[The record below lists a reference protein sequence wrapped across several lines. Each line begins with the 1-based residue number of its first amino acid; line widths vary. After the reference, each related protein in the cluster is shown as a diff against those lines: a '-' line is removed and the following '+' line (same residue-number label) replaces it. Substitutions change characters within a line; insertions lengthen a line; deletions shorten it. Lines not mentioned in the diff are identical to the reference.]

1 MKNRLQFNRIPALF
15 SSATTYLSGTSIG
28 VSGRER
34 AYEALDAFVKRR
46 DFIPLIG
53 EPIVARYIDDKGKKQ
68 LVLAIGKATGS
79 TENDTAGVQY
89 HIIDTAWLQEGI
101 DVATDTANEALD
113 LASAA
118 TKDTAD
124 YLIILKNMIMSGV
137 GLSDGT
143 YFDNNG
149 RWDRDPS
156 TVGLYDPIENS
167 NYLSDP
173 DEVRSMRDADKKL
186 DEVLGL
192 TNLSLNELSGATES
206 LSGVTREYFNNIFE
220 AAGLTTG
227 EAGKYPGHD
236 STNYINS
243 ASSLDEADVIL
254 DSVLRAL
261 SANTVAG
268 LEAADD
274 KTNELSAV
282 TAEFSATTDGF
293 VNRMVTGAG
302 LKENGEYKK
311 DNNANYILRAD
322 SLADADSIL
331 DSVLAETA
339 DNLAALS
346 AVTAEFSGATDGSI
360 RELSAATQSFSGIAE
375 EYFNNIIEAAG
386 LANNKKGEYPD
397 HDETH
402 YIKDATSLDNAD
414 VILDQTI
421 HGMSAA
427 TGEFSAATDS
437 LIGNIIEAG
446 GLNADGTY
454 THPHDSGEEVAYIGD
469 ASSLYESDIMLDQA
483 VADLSANTMAADA
496 ALQEQIDE
504 IGARKV
510 LGENAIAV
518 DVLDNGDS
526 KVKLV
531 INEEDDKVLTQNAL
545 GLKASVTLT
554 YSRDDKKIYLNGK
567 NGTPISKIDTDDF
580 VKDGMLS
587 AASVFTATEADKQQ
601 YPELVVG
608 KTYIK
613 LLFNV
618 DGEEPGRANPVFISA
633 DDLVD
638 IYTIDPELH
647 PELHTF
653 MKIDDYVIKLNVDAE
668 NGFASYNYARNISA
682 VTANIISATGLNMGE
697 QGSYPGHDETHYI
710 KNAGSLDQADVL
722 LDEAIWRVSGSNL
735 ELSASVVNNENVI
748 NNILKGTGL
757 NTQEPG
763 EYPGHDDTHFI
774 TSAKSLDNADV
785 LLDQAIWGLSGVAG
799 NLSAVTGDLSA
810 VTGEFS
816 AATDERLRNIISAA
830 SLNPDGTYD
839 HARAH
844 HSHYFASAFSSYEA
858 DEMLDANL
866 WNLSGVILDLS
877 AATESLSAGTLQL
890 SADTYYAIQALS
902 GDVIEYVDNSIKNL
916 SGDVIGYVDESVRN
930 LSGDVINYVDGVVSG
945 FAGDIAALSARCDEI
960 EETTAAALND
970 LNERVGVVETHFTG
984 DYVTLQGF
992 VPTSASSEDLKLDE
1006 NDTVNEALAK
1016 LEKQI
1021 EEGGGAL
1028 DKLAEL
1034 SGAVQSFSSAT
1045 YNQFNELGDDL
1056 STLCAMTISL
1066 SGAVE
1071 TVSGL
1076 TDGVL
1081 TITRNG
1087 VEQGTY
1093 SPSADTTV
1101 DIEVTGADVP
1111 LTGYELASG
1120 STEEELTIVPE
1131 DTVNEAFGKLQKQA
1145 FDNEK
1150 VIAAAFN
1157 DLKDMIEDVSGTMFD
1172 GADYDSTT
1180 KEIRFYNGDTVIDT
1194 IDATAFI
1201 KDGMLDNVE
1210 VVTISG
1216 EKYLR
1221 FTFNTDAGKETIDIK
1236 VSDFAGLYTAGSGIT
1251 VSDSNEISIKLAD
1264 KGDTGFLRLDGDGLY
1279 LTGITD
1285 MSSDLREL
1293 SAATVHV
1300 EGDLYEFS
1308 GAVMDKELVIAAAF
1322 NDLNDRV
1329 LELEDG
1335 AEMLDHAVTFNIDG
1349 ESHGS
1354 ASTDLSGDQVNI
1366 NTYKMYETA
1375 GSPTG
1380 LTLNEFLTIITVSDS
1395 GSLTIAQDGLPVLPT
1410 RGVKEAH
1417 ILIQNESNDP
1427 VVITVDNTDD
1437 RLRITGDNKLYIE
1450 GNGIGEANAL
1460 ITYDGLAY
1468 TIYIIVS

>member
-15 SSATTYLSGTSIG
+15 TSGVTYFSGTTIG

-34 AYEALDAFVKRR
+34 AYEALSAYTRQR

-68 LVLAIGKATGS
+68 AILAIGKATGS
-79 TENDTAGVQY
+79 TPNDTYGVDY
-89 HIIDTAWLQEGI
+89 HIIDTAWLQEEI
-101 DVATDTANEALD
+101 DIANFNAGQALE

-282 TAEFSATTDGF
+282 TREFSAATDGF
-293 VNRMVTGAG
+293 IDRIIAAAG
-302 LKENGEYKK
+302 FEEDGEYKK
-311 DNNANYILRAD
+311 DDDANYIIRAN
-322 SLADADSIL
+322 SAAEADSIL
-331 DSVLAETA
+331 DRVLGETS
-339 DNLAALS
+339 DNLNALS
-346 AVTAEFSGATDGSI
+346 ATTIQLSADTDGSI
-360 RELSAATQSFSGIAE
+360 RELSAATQSFSGTAE

-386 LANNKKGEYPD
+386 LTNGEKGKYNPHD
-397 HDETH
+397 DETR
-402 YIKDATSLDNAD
+402 YINGATSLDGAD
-414 VILDQTI
+414 VLLDKAIQ
-421 HGMSAA
+421 GMSAA
-427 TGEFSAATDS
+427 TGEFSAATDN

-469 ASSLYESDIMLDQA
+469 ASSLYEADIMLDQA

-518 DVLDNGDS
+518 DVLENGDS

-567 NGTPISKIDTDDF
+567 NGTAISEIDTDDF
-580 VKDGMLS
+580 IKDGMLS
-587 AASVFTATEADKQQ
+587 AASVFTATEADHQQ

-613 LLFNV
+613 LLFNI

-638 IYTIDPELH
+638 IYTVDPAS
-647 PELHTF
+647 HTF
-653 MKIDDYVIKLNVDAE
+653 MEINDYVIKLNVDKE
-668 NGFASYNYARNISA
+668 DGLASYNYARNISA
-682 VTANIISATGLNMGE
+682 ITDNIISAAGLNIGERGSYPGHDDTCVIKDAHTLDEADVLLDHAVCGLKSDMSGLSATTESLSSATYTVIENILAGTGLNTLEPGE
-697 QGSYPGHDETHYI
+697 YPGHDETHYI
-710 KNAGSLDQADVL
+710 KDA
-722 LDEAIWRVSGSNL
+722 
-735 ELSASVVNNENVI
+735 
-748 NNILKGTGL
+748 T
-757 NTQEPG
+757 
-763 EYPGHDDTHFI
+763 
-774 TSAKSLDNADV
+774 SLDNADV
-785 LLDQAIWGLSGVAG
+785 ILDQTIYQLSGGVIQ
-799 NLSAVTGDLSA
+799 LSADTAGVINELSA

-816 AATDERLRNIISAA
+816 ATTDERLRNIISGTG
-830 SLNPDGTYD
+830 LNPDGTYD
-839 HARAH
+839 HQRAH
-844 HSHYFASAFSSYEA
+844 DSHYFTSAYSFYEA
-858 DEMLDANL
+858 DEALDTNL
-866 WNLSGVILDLS
+866 WNLSGMVI
-877 AATESLSAGTLQL
+877 ELSAGTLQL
-890 SADTYYAIQALS
+890 SADTYNAIKALS
-902 GDVIEYVDNSIKNL
+902 GDVINYVD
-916 SGDVIGYVDESVRN
+916 DSVRN
-930 LSGDVINYVDGVVSG
+930 LSGDVISYVDNLVSG
-945 FAGDIAALSARCDEI
+945 FGEDILALSARCNDI
-960 EETTAAALND
+960 EEITAAGLND
-970 LNERVGVVETHFTG
+970 LNDRVSVVETHLTG
-984 DYVTLQGF
+984 DYITLQGYEP
-992 VPTSASSEDLKLDE
+992 VTGGTSVIDDD
-1006 NDTVNEALAK
+1006 DTVNEALGK
-1016 LEKQI
+1016 LQKQVTDI
-1021 EEGGGAL
+1021 AESAGGNI
-1028 DKLAEL
+1028 AEL
-1034 SGAVQSFSSAT
+1034 SGAVVSFSAAT
-1045 YNQFNELGDDL
+1045 YDTFGDVYETINNNHNEL
-1056 STLCAMTISL
+1056 IVL
-1066 SGAVE
+1066 SGVVE
-1071 TVSGL
+1071 EISAKTSGL
-1076 TDGVL
+1076 L
-1081 TITRNG
+1081 TIKLNG
-1087 VEQGTY
+1087 EEQGKY
-1093 SPSADTTV
+1093 CPSASTT
-1101 DIEVTGADVP
+1101 IELHAIQEVTGEDVL
-1111 LTGYELASG
+1111 LTGYEKATGSG
-1120 STEEELTIVPE
+1120 EDELTILPT
-1131 DTVNEAFGKLQKQA
+1131 DNVNEALGKLEKRA
-1145 FDNEK
+1145 DDNEL

-1157 DLKDMIEDVSGTMFD
+1157 DLNDKIHDLAGSSFD
-1172 GADYDSTT
+1172 GAEYDSGT
-1180 KEIRFYNGDTVIDT
+1180 KKINFYASGVVVDS
-1194 IDATAFI
+1194 IDASDFI
-1201 KDGMLDNVE
+1201 KDGMLDNVQ

-1251 VSDSNEISIKLAD
+1251 VSDSNEISVKLAD
-1264 KGDTGFLRLDGDGLY
+1264 KGDTDFIKLDGDGLY

-1293 SAATVHV
+1293 SAATVHI

-1308 GAVMDKELVIAAAF
+1308 GAVVSKEIVIAAAF

-1366 NTYKMYETA
+1366 NTYKRYETA
-1375 GSPTG
+1375 GSVTG
-1380 LTLNEFLTIITVSDS
+1380 LTLNEFLTIVSVS
-1395 GSLTIAQDGLPVLPT
+1395 ANGTLTIAESGLPALPAQ
-1410 RGVKEAH
+1410 GVKEAH
-1417 ILIQNESNDP
+1417 ILIQNTSSQS
-1427 VVITVDNTDD
+1427 VAITVGADS
-1437 RLRITGDNKLYIE
+1437 RVKITGDDTLYIE
-1450 GNGIGEANAL
+1450 PNGLGEVNAL